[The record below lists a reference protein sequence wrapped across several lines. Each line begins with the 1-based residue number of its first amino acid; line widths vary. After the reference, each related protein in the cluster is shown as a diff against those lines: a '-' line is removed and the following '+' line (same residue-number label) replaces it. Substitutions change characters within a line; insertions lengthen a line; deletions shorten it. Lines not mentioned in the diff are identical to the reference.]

1 MSDISARNFGPYQV
15 IASIGEGGM
24 GQVVKARD
32 NRLDRI
38 VALKIAHAQFNDR
51 FAREARAIAALNH
64 PHIATLYDVG
74 PDYLVMEF
82 VEGETLRG
90 PLPLPR
96 ALLYAGQILDAL
108 EAAHRKG
115 IVHRDLK
122 PANVMVSKSGVKLLD
137 FGLAQVKAPVSEG
150 DQTATMALS
159 TEGTIAGTL
168 QYMSPEQLQG
178 KQADG
183 RSDIFAFGLTFYEM
197 LTGRR
202 AFDGD
207 NAASVISA
215 IMTAEPPALP
225 QQPLALPA
233 ALDRVLRMCIAKDP
247 DERWQS
253 ASDVRRALQLVDA
266 TPASTEAAPAP
277 KRFRWAW
284 VAAAALA
291 SALIGGA
298 AMLRVSAPRIAESW
312 TFRPLTWSGL
322 AFVPSLSPDG
332 KQVAYIWAE
341 DTNKGLDLYLQ
352 LVNGGSPL
360 RLKDAQAVSKPAWSP
375 DGSRIAFVR
384 RDGGIYVM
392 PALGGAPQR
401 VSMSEGGA
409 TGGGL
414 AWSPGGAFFVFSG
427 ANQALYAVPA
437 EGGQVRQLT
446 KPAGAVDLSPALT
459 PDGSALAFVRRTS
472 TFNSGVFVM
481 PLHRDGSAAGE
492 AKPITSGVWDI
503 ANLDWTADGREI
515 LFAGSAG
522 SGNSSLWR
530 IARDGGNLTRFPA
543 PTMASTQP
551 SVARQSGRMI
561 YVTRRMETKIYK
573 MPLAAHPGDP
583 APLIETD
590 GDQRDLGVS
599 PNGQRIAF
607 VSNRTGTKEVWI
619 ANSDG
624 SEQTQLTFFNGPSV
638 GSPRWSPD
646 GKQIAFDGYAGG
658 SSDIYVVPADGGK
671 PSRVT
676 SDAANEIRPSW
687 SHDGQWIY
695 FGWDKGSQSQI
706 WKIHPSGGEPVQV
719 TRNGGYFAFAAA
731 DGQWL
736 YVVKDRSILRMRPD
750 GGEETPLVD
759 GIFPDHWSVGGRH
772 VFFLTPDGDL
782 RRAAFGSST
791 VETIFHFQGR
801 GIPTGG
807 GTAIALPADES
818 WMIYRTMTRASEAL
832 VLIEKFQ

>member
-1 MSDISARNFGPYQV
+1 MSDEAARNFGPYQV
-15 IASIGEGGM
+15 IAPIGEGGM
-24 GQVVKARD
+24 GQVLKARD
-32 NRLDRI
+32 TRLDRI
-38 VALKIAHAQFNDR
+38 VALKISHAQFSEG
-51 FAREARAIAALNH
+51 FAREARATAALNH

-90 PLPLPR
+90 PLPLAR
-96 ALLYAGQILDAL
+96 ALLYAGQILEAL

-137 FGLAQVKAPVSEG
+137 FGLAQVKAPPTLG

-168 QYMSPEQLQG
+168 QYMPPEQLQG
-178 KQADG
+178 KKTDA

-207 NAASVISA
+207 NAASVITA
-215 IMTAEPPALP
+215 IMTGEPPALP
-225 QQPLALPA
+225 HQHLSAPP

-247 DERWQS
+247 DDRWQS
-253 ASDVRRALQLVDA
+253 ASDVRRALQLVDL
-266 TPASTEAAPAP
+266 TPQSAEAAPAP
-277 KRFRWAW
+277 KRFRWGW
-284 VAAAALA
+284 LAAAVLVGAV
-291 SALIGGA
+291 IGGA
-298 AMLRVSAPRIAESW
+298 AMLRQSAPKPSEPW
-312 TFRPLTWSGL
+312 TFRPLTYSGQ

-332 KQVAYIWAE
+332 KQVAFIWRDE
-341 DTNKGLDLYLQ
+341 KSQTQDLYLQ

-360 RLKDAQAVSKPAWSP
+360 RLKDAQAVGKPAWSP
-375 DGSRIAFVR
+375 DGSRLAFIR

-392 PALGGAPQR
+392 PALGGVPQR
-401 VSMSEGGA
+401 VTLSKAA
-409 TGGGL
+409 TAGNL
-414 AWSPGGAFFVFSG
+414 AWSPGGAFFVFTG
-427 ANQALYAVPA
+427 AGQGLFAVSPD
-437 EGGQVRQLT
+437 GGEVHPLT
-446 KPAGAVDLSPALT
+446 KPPAGADLSPALS
-459 PDGSALAFVRRTS
+459 PDGGTLAFVRRTS
-472 TFNSGVFVM
+472 TFNSGVFLM
-481 PLHRDGSAAGE
+481 PLNRDGTSAGAP
-492 AKPITSGVWDI
+492 KQITSGVWDI
-503 ANLDWTADGREI
+503 GALDWTASGREI

-530 IARDGGNLTRFPA
+530 IANDGGTPTRFPA
-543 PTMASTQP
+543 PTMVSAQP

-561 YVTRRMETKIYK
+561 YVTRQIETKIFK
-573 MPLAAHPGDP
+573 LPLGVRAGEPS
-583 APLIETD
+583 PLIETD
-590 GDQRDLGVS
+590 GDQRDLGVA
-599 PNGQRIAF
+599 PNGERIAF
-607 VSNRTGTKEVWI
+607 VSNRTGSKEIWV

-624 SEQTQLTFFNGPSV
+624 WDQTQLTFFNGPSV

-658 SSDIYVVPADGGK
+658 SSDIYVMPADGGK

-695 FGWDKGSQSQI
+695 FGWDKGGESQI
-706 WKIHPSGGEPVQV
+706 WKIRPSGGHPVQI
-719 TRNGGYFAFAAA
+719 TRKGGYFGFETA

-736 YVVKDRSILRMRPD
+736 YVVKGSTILCMRPD
-750 GGEETPLVD
+750 GSEETPLRD
-759 GIFPDHWSVGGRH
+759 GIAADHWIVGGSH
-772 VFFLTPDGDL
+772 VFVLTNAGDL
-782 RRAAFGSST
+782 QRAAFGSSKL
-791 VETIFHFQGR
+791 ETIHHFNPGE
-801 GIPTGG
+801 GVPTGG
-807 GTAIALPADES
+807 GTAIGVPADES
-818 WMIYRTMTRASEAL
+818 WMIYRAMTRAREAL